1 MRPLAMLTKKR
12 PQVSAMQAEAKW
24 SSKGVS
30 ALWKSRLGKVS
41 SRVNGEKQYGIEVR
55 QGVIEYAVALAAFGE
70 VEEVDVFRMV
80 FVEVT

>member
-1 MRPLAMLTKKR
+1 MTD
-12 PQVSAMQAEAKW
+12 VF
-24 SSKGVS
+24 
-30 ALWKSRLGKVS
+30 
-41 SRVNGEKQYGIEVR
+41 VNGEKQYGIKVR